1 MQTRKRPKIII
12 SVLFIPQRIK
22 RYPEFVAFCIGKQKI
37 STSHGS
43 EQEINAWRPISMH
56 LLASYEKQS
65 GAFKI
70 LEDDLNISDI
80 VFTELRKM

>member
-1 MQTRKRPKIII
+1 
-12 SVLFIPQRIK
+12 
-22 RYPEFVAFCIGKQKI
+22 
-37 STSHGS
+37 
-43 EQEINAWRPISMH
+43 MH